1 MSIVQAINWKLSSTQ
16 IDAYL
21 IFLGS
26 SGLALILPVSVTF
39 ESRLLAPILMECYRL
54 FFELFEKN
62 VVLGRIWFECTWTA
76 LFGAMELAGAIALTA
91 VTHTQLCQRLSACD
105 LMTMGGFCLSH
116 TRRNFHVKFV
126 MYVYASVAGFHLA
139 FRYFMFVSFAK
150 TSIRFVLTSVV
161 LAVLCYFALLFGA
174 AMVKFKQDPTIWHC
188 SARKFQ
194 WLYGRR
200 ALSSAPAS
208 PTLPRFQRTAPVIIA
223 PKPRR
228 PPTGGEPPAVFS
240 YRSGLGLE
248 YEIEHYKPPP
258 TSTQVDKPMPP
269 IPSAVVPGRTPQN
282 MISNLFYPDYVQ
294 SALQSQPPQHAQPF
308 GAAGIRPLPAS
319 PPPLGDWPRLDA
331 TSRPTKSKQRPP
343 RAEKPPHQHRQEPP
357 QQHSP
362 PRAERSHQQQRSTQR
377 ERPPQ
382 QSPPRE
388 VLASNSL
395 PRTRPT
401 GPRRRAN
408 STDRP
413 PPLDLSNISA
423 YNTRVHT

>member
-1 MSIVQAINWKLSSTQ
+1 MLAAFKAFRYTVFAFFVICNATIASVAVWNMSIVQVIGWKLSSTQ

-21 IFLGS
+21 IFLGC
-26 SGLALILPVSVTF
+26 SGLALILPV
-39 ESRLLAPILMECYRL
+39 L

-62 VVLGRIWFECTWTA
+62 VILGRIWFECTWTA
-76 LFGAMELAGAIALTA
+76 LFAAMELAGAIALTA
-91 VTHTQLCQRLSACD
+91 VAHTQLCQPLRIFTSSSPCTSTQVLQAFTWLSA
-105 LMTMGGFCLSH
+105 LL
-116 TRRNFHVKFV
+116 
-126 MYVYASVAGFHLA
+126 L
-139 FRYFMFVSFAK
+139 
-150 TSIRFVLTSVV
+150 
-161 LAVLCYFALLFGA
+161 LCYFALLFGA

-194 WLYGRR
+194 WLHGRR

-258 TSTQVDKPMPP
+258 STSAHVDKPMPP
-269 IPSAVVPGRTPQN
+269 IPSAVVPGRATEATARD
-282 MISNLFYPDYVQ
+282 MISNLFYPDYMQ
-294 SALQSQPPQHAQPF
+294 SALQPSPPQHAQPF
-308 GAAGIRPLPAS
+308 GASGIRPLPAS

-331 TSRPTKSKQRPP
+331 TSRPSKSKQRPP
-343 RAEKPPHQHRQEPP
+343 RAERPLQQHRPTEPR
-357 QQHSP
+357 HSP
-362 PRAERSHQQQRSTQR
+362 PRAERPPQQQRPTQQG
-377 ERPPQ
+377 RPPQ
-382 QSPPRE
+382 QSRPP
-388 VLASNSL
+388 ASNSL

-401 GPRRRAN
+401 GPRRR
-408 STDRP
+408 SSSPDRP

-423 YNTRVHT
+423 YHTRVHT

>member
-1 MSIVQAINWKLSSTQ
+1 MLAAFKAFRYTVFGFFVICNATIASVAVWNMSIVQAINWKLSSTQ

-26 SGLALILPVSVTF
+26 SGLALILPV
-39 ESRLLAPILMECYRL
+39 L

-76 LFGAMELAGAIALTA
+76 LFGAMELAGAITLTA
-91 VTHTQLCQRLSACD
+91 VTHTQLCQRLRIFTSSSSCTSTQVLQAFTWLSAI
-105 LMTMGGFCLSH
+105 LL
-116 TRRNFHVKFV
+116 
-126 MYVYASVAGFHLA
+126 
-139 FRYFMFVSFAK
+139 
-150 TSIRFVLTSVV
+150 
-161 LAVLCYFALLFGA
+161 LCYFALLFGA